1 MPVWYD
7 ISFLCAN
14 HQFYAFS
21 GILPDS
27 AGPPAAGWSSPVGAA
42 ARINPI
48 DWTST
53 TMPASV
59 AGKALSLQAVCTGFV
74 YLAARARVRILINS
88 DDGALVL
95 LGGGG
100 GGVGGGNHSS
110 NTTSAVPVSLEQP
123 VGMTEPYWSNHGP
136 EDAATPANVTFAAGW
151 TPLVVRWFDSGGGT
165 QLHLK
170 ISVNESEATFDG
182 AGILF
187 GM

>member
-1 MPVWYD
+1 MLVW
-7 ISFLCAN
+7 FLFYSPCAH

-21 GILPDS
+21 GILPDT

-48 DWTST
+48 DWTSS
-53 TMPASV
+53 TMPANV
-59 AGKALSLQAVCTGFV
+59 AGKALSLQAECTGFV
-74 YLAARARVRILINS
+74 YLAARARVRILVTS

-100 GGVGGGNHSS
+100 SGSGNHSS
-110 NTTSAVPVSLEQP
+110 NATGAIPVSLEQP

-165 QLHLK
+165 QLLLK
-170 ISVNESEATFDG
+170 ISVNESEATVDG

>member
-1 MPVWYD
+1 
-7 ISFLCAN
+7 
-14 HQFYAFS
+14 
-21 GILPDS
+21 
-27 AGPPAAGWSSPVGAA
+27 
-42 ARINPI
+42 
-48 DWTST
+48 
-53 TMPASV
+53 MPASV

-74 YLAARARVRILINS
+74 YLAARARVRILVTS

-100 GGVGGGNHSS
+100 GGGSGSGNHSS
-110 NTTSAVPVSLEQP
+110 NSTGAYSAPVSLEQP

-170 ISVNESEATFDG
+170 ISVNESDATVDG